1 MGLGPT
7 ARRRRLGAH
16 LSELR
21 EKAGLTVSGVGE
33 HMGASP
39 QTIRNW
45 EKGQASMKKMELAAL
60 LELYDAPHEVRQ
72 TLEDA
77 RREGSKRSWWS
88 TYRLPEWFKP
98 YVGLETDAAL
108 VCNFEQ
114 ELIPGLLQT
123 EDYARAIHTSGGH
136 ITDPEDVEKRVAARM
151 ERQRRL
157 FDKDNPLELRAVISE
172 AALQRK
178 VGGRKVWSEQ
188 LEHLLTM
195 ADLPNVM
202 FQVVSYEAGEHASMT
217 SGFTVLEF
225 SEPADPDVAYMESPL
240 GGHVIEDN
248 SDVTLLRNLFDELRS
263 SAMPQR
269 ESVDLVREIAPGQPL
284 TA

>member
-1 MGLGPT
+1 MALGPT

-16 LSELR
+16 LAELR
-21 EKAGLTVSGVGE
+21 ENAGLSFAEVGE

-60 LELYDAPHEVRQ
+60 MDLYDAPHEVRQ

-114 ELIPGLLQT
+114 ELIPVLLQT

-151 ERQRRL
+151 QRQRRL
-157 FDKDNPLELRAVISE
+157 LDKDNPLELRAVISE
-172 AALQRK
+172 AALYRK
-178 VGGRKVWSEQ
+178 VGGRKAWSEQ
-188 LEHLLTM
+188 LEHLL
-195 ADLPNVM
+195 ALGERPNVM
-202 FQVVSYEAGEHASMT
+202 FQVIPYEAGAHASMA
-217 SGFTVLEF
+217 SGFTVLSF
-225 SEPADPDVAYMESPL
+225 AEPTDPDVAYMDGLL

-248 SDVTLLRNLFDELRS
+248 SDVTLLKNLFDELRS

-269 ESVDLVREIAPGQPL
+269 ESIDLVREIAPGQP
-284 TA
+284 

>member
-1 MGLGPT
+1 M
-7 ARRRRLGAH
+7 
-16 LSELR
+16 
-21 EKAGLTVSGVGE
+21 GE

-98 YVGLETDAAL
+98 FVGLESDAAL

-114 ELIPGLLQT
+114 ELILGLLQT

-172 AALQRK
+172 AALHRK

-188 LEHLLTM
+188 LEHLL
-195 ADLPNVM
+195 ALAERPNVM
-202 FQVVSYEAGEHASMT
+202 FQVIPYDTGAHASMT
-217 SGFTVLEF
+217 SGFAVLSFAEQT
-225 SEPADPDVAYMESPL
+225 DPDVAYMDGPL

-248 SDVTLLRNLFDELRS
+248 ADVTLLRNLFDELRS

-269 ESVDLVREIAPGQPL
+269 ESIDLVREIAPGKPV
-284 TA
+284 TT